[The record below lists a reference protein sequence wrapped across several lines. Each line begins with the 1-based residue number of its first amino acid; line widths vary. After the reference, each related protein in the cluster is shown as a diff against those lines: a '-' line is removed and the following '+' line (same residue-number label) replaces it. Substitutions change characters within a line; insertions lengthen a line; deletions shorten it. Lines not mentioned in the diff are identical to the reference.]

1 MRWIK
6 WTKATEI
13 DDLAEF
19 HIGLMPLQS
28 DQWSDGKC
36 GFKAL
41 QYMSLGIATIAS
53 PVGVNTTIIQQT
65 ENGLLA
71 ATSDEW
77 YTALK
82 SLLLDK
88 QKRKEL
94 GIAGKQTV
102 EKKYSVNA
110 LRSSYLSIIN
120 EITTK

>member
-1 MRWIK
+1 
-6 WTKATEI
+6 
-13 DDLAEF
+13 
-19 HIGLMPLQS
+19 
-28 DQWSDGKC
+28 
-36 GFKAL
+36 
-41 QYMSLGIATIAS
+41 MSLGIATIAS